1 MAQIARLKCPFLSRL
16 PKGFTQKAGSSLL
29 SYSENCPVM
38 TELMSHHISTKS
50 EEHQEQEAEKL
61 AKAQKMT
68 AAGDAP
74 VGSSPHPKFASDAGM
89 L

>member
-1 MAQIARLKCPFLSRL
+1 
-16 PKGFTQKAGSSLL
+16 
-29 SYSENCPVM
+29 M

-61 AKAQKMT
+61 AKAQKMS